1 MAYCRLVFPLLVLSV
16 VQSYASS
23 VPVFLWGDLSK
34 TSLKSNP
41 LAAVSEKEFE
51 DVLKEELSGDPFTV
65 IFIEETLSVEDFS
78 SKTLDGEVPLKY
90 LRSNLGD
97 SYYLPSVSN
106 ALEALNSFADVE
118 KENHVKLTENGLSA
132 EIEPEGGKFLFIELK
147 DANEKDT
154 RAELLRRH
162 NDVMED
168 MFAKLHNRYEKVVA
182 IYTAR
187 NPSWTVSESHRVRR
201 QATEDNKV
209 YRLDGLLL
217 YVEDLM
223 LTELNKTIHLDNLE
237 SSTSTFNDT
246 SNTMTTSMKFG
257 ADEIQLNFV
266 HKNGYWT
273 FENVVLTRPSTIEVL
288 YPELE
293 VYSLSEWSYR
303 CAENVTFASV
313 NGTIN
318 YAVTFRDMQVQ
329 PFFKTTNASDLVFGD
344 TFNCIGFF
352 SVPIWSGLFVVF
364 IFLAITF
371 YGIMMMLDI
380 RTMDRFD
387 DPKGKTITI
396 NAAE

>member
-41 LAAVSEKEFE
+41 LTAVSPKEF
-51 DVLKEELSGDPFTV
+51 DYVLKEELSGDPFTV

-78 SKTLDGEVPLKY
+78 SKTSDGEVPLRY
-90 LRSNLGD
+90 LRANLGD
-97 SYYLPSVSN
+97 SYYLSSVTD

-132 EIEPEGGKFLFIELK
+132 EIEPEGGNFLFIELK
-147 DANEKDT
+147 DANERDS
-154 RAELLRRH
+154 RADLLRRH
-162 NDVMED
+162 NEFMED

-201 QATEDNKV
+201 QATEDNKM

-217 YVEDLM
+217 YVEEIL
-223 LTELNKTIHLDNLE
+223 LTESNQTTHLDNLE

-246 SNTMTTSMKFG
+246 TNTMSTDMKFG
-257 ADEIQLNFV
+257 ADNIQLNFV

-273 FENVVLTRPSTIEVL
+273 FETVVLTRSSLTKVL
-288 YPELE
+288 YPEIE
-293 VYSLSEWSYR
+293 VYSLTDWSYR
-303 CAENVTFASV
+303 CGERVTFNSI
-313 NGTIN
+313 NGTIS
-318 YAVTFRDMQVQ
+318 YSLTFRDMEVQ
-329 PFFKTTNASDLVFGD
+329 PFFKTMNASDLVFGD
-344 TFNCIGFF
+344 SFNCIGFF

-371 YGIMMMLDI
+371 YGIMMMMDI

>member
-1 MAYCRLVFPLLVLSV
+1 MAYCRLVFPLLVLS
-16 VQSYASS
+16 
-23 VPVFLWGDLSK
+23 
-34 TSLKSNP
+34 
-41 LAAVSEKEFE
+41 
-51 DVLKEELSGDPFTV
+51 DPFTV

-78 SKTLDGEVPLKY
+78 SKTSDGEVPLRY
-90 LRSNLGD
+90 LRANLGD
-97 SYYLPSVSN
+97 SYYLPSVTD

-132 EIEPEGGKFLFIELK
+132 EIEPEGGNFLFIELK
-147 DANEKDT
+147 DANERDS
-154 RAELLRRH
+154 RADLLRRH
-162 NDVMED
+162 NEFMED

-201 QATEDNKV
+201 QATEDNKM

-217 YVEDLM
+217 YVEEIL
-223 LTELNKTIHLDNLE
+223 LTESNLTTHLDNLE

-246 SNTMTTSMKFG
+246 SNTMSTDMKFG
-257 ADEIQLNFV
+257 ADNIQLNFV

-273 FENVVLTRPSTIEVL
+273 FGLSCVLSVKKNIVVLDISEKKFKDMCEVNPPLVSAVDYKTVVLTRSSLTKVL
-288 YPELE
+288 YPEIE
-293 VYSLSEWSYR
+293 VYSLTDWSYR
-303 CAENVTFASV
+303 CGERVTFNSI
-313 NGTIN
+313 NGTIS
-318 YAVTFRDMQVQ
+318 YSLTFRDMEVQ
-329 PFFKTTNASDLVFGD
+329 PFFKTMNASDLVFGD
-344 TFNCIGFF
+344 SFNCIGFF

-371 YGIMMMLDI
+371 YGIMMMMDI

>member
-78 SKTLDGEVPLKY
+78 SKTLDGEVPLRY

-162 NDVMED
+162 NDFMED

-246 SNTMTTSMKFG
+246 SNTMITSMKFG

-273 FENVVLTRPSTIEVL
+273 FGKIMFS
-288 YPELE
+288 
-293 VYSLSEWSYR
+293 
-303 CAENVTFASV
+303 F
-313 NGTIN
+313 
-318 YAVTFRDMQVQ
+318 
-329 PFFKTTNASDLVFGD
+329 FFKLSFDL
-344 TFNCIGFF
+344 
-352 SVPIWSGLFVVF
+352 L
-364 IFLAITF
+364 
-371 YGIMMMLDI
+371 
-380 RTMDRFD
+380 
-387 DPKGKTITI
+387 
-396 NAAE
+396 

>member
-41 LAAVSEKEFE
+41 LTAVSPKEFE

-78 SKTLDGEVPLKY
+78 SKTSDGEVPLRY
-90 LRSNLGD
+90 LRANLGD
-97 SYYLPSVSN
+97 SYYLPSVTD

-132 EIEPEGGKFLFIELK
+132 EIEPEGGNFLFIELK
-147 DANEKDT
+147 DANERDS
-154 RAELLRRH
+154 RADLLRRH
-162 NDVMED
+162 NEFMED
-168 MFAKLHNRYEKVVA
+168 MFTKLHNRYEKVVA

-201 QATEDNKV
+201 QATEDNKM

-217 YVEDLM
+217 YVEEIL
-223 LTELNKTIHLDNLE
+223 LTESNQTTHLDNLE

-246 SNTMTTSMKFG
+246 TNTMSTDMKFG
-257 ADEIQLNFV
+257 ADNIQLNFV

-273 FENVVLTRPSTIEVL
+273 FETVVLTRSSLTKVL
-288 YPELE
+288 YPEIE
-293 VYSLSEWSYR
+293 VYSLTDWSYR
-303 CAENVTFASV
+303 CGERVTFNSI
-313 NGTIN
+313 NGTIS
-318 YAVTFRDMQVQ
+318 YSLTFRDMEV
-329 PFFKTTNASDLVFGD
+329 
-344 TFNCIGFF
+344 CY
-352 SVPIWSGLFVVF
+352 FV
-364 IFLAITF
+364 IEPNNL
-371 YGIMMMLDI
+371 
-380 RTMDRFD
+380 
-387 DPKGKTITI
+387 
-396 NAAE
+396 